1 MASWVM
7 GTGIHFE
14 KPKPQMP
21 LLMTM
26 IMMMWWPNTLEK
38 MTVCTWLC
46 AIRKYKTFQ
55 CNESTASFL
64 KLEIL
69 SPKFTKQCFLCCYGF
84 SGKRGIQAECAREQK
99 YAAVLTLALFCHDC
113 RASAQVVLDISVI
126 VKNTHR
132 NWWREK
138 LNRESKRKQ

>member
-38 MTVCTWLC
+38 WLC
-46 AIRKYKTFQ
+46 ALGYVQYVNIKFSNVMKAQPVF
-55 CNESTASFL
+55 
-64 KLEIL
+64 EIL

-84 SGKRGIQAECAREQK
+84 SGKRGNTSRVCKRAKVCRRLDTSTILSRLQSLSSSCAWYKCYCKKHAQK
-99 YAAVLTLALFCHDC
+99 LM
-113 RASAQVVLDISVI
+113 
-126 VKNTHR
+126 
-132 NWWREK
+132 
-138 LNRESKRKQ
+138 KRKAKPGK